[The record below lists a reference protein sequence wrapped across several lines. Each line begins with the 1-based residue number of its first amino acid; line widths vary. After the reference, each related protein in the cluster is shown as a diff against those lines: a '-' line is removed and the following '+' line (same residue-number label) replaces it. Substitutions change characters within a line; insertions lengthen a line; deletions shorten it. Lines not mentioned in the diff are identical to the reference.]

1 MSALQLERLSKIYG
15 DTVVLDSI
23 DLDLA
28 AGEFCTVVGA
38 SGCGKS
44 TLLKLLL
51 GHFIQFHNLPQKANK
66 KLISEARSIV
76 RISAAYIKLSAA
88 QKEIPRF

>member
-1 MSALQLERLSKIYG
+1 MSALQLESLCKAYG

-51 GHFIQFHNLPQKANK
+51 VAGACSDDGSDDASESADTTTTSAEGSTTG
-66 KLISEARSIV
+66 SEAV
-76 RISAAYIKLSAA
+76 
-88 QKEIPRF
+88 

>member
-1 MSALQLERLSKIYG
+1 MSALQIESLCKAYG

-51 GHFIQFHNLPQKANK
+51 GQDAPTSGRVLLDGNPLPAEP
-66 KLISEARSIV
+66 SPERGIV
-76 RISAAYIKLSAA
+76 LR
-88 QKEIPRF
+88 R